1 MKNFLTKLKILLHNE
16 INVMEKERKIADEN
30 KFFQFIKTVKEY
42 STVIT
47 LTITAFTL
55 IAVIVGYY
63 LSLNATLQAVKSA
76 EANNEQRDNVE
87 HPTFVTEKQLEGKL
101 TVMQGGINVINDNV
115 KSLQGYFHLVPKDI
129 PEK

>member
-1 MKNFLTKLKILLHNE
+1 
-16 INVMEKERKIADEN
+16 MEKERKIANEN

-47 LTITAFTL
+47 LTISAFTL

-63 LSLNATLQAVKSA
+63 ISLNATLQEVKSA
-76 EANNEQRDNVE
+76 EASNEQRDNAE

-101 TVMQGGINVINDNV
+101 TIMQGGINVINDNV

>member
-1 MKNFLTKLKILLHNE
+1 MKNFLTKLKIILHNK
-16 INVMEKERKIADEN
+16 INVMEKERKIANEN

-47 LTITAFTL
+47 LTLSAFTL

-63 LSLNATLQAVKSA
+63 ISLNATLQAVKAA
-76 EANNEQRDNVE
+76 EASNEKLDAVQ
-87 HPTFVTEKQLEGKL
+87 HPTFVTKDELKNDL
-101 TVMQGGINVINDNV
+101 TVMQSGINTINDNV
-115 KSLQGYFHLVPKDI
+115 KSLQGYFHLVPKDF